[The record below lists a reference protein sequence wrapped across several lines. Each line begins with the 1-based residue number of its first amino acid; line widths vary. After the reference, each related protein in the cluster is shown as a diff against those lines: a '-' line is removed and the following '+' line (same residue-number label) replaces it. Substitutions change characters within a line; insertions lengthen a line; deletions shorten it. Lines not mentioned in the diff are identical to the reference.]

1 MEKKIWYAIMQG
13 TDDNDWGYGSTDLDE
28 AKKMARNMREDYP
41 DAYIAVISD
50 NGSPICIDE
59 IHDID

>member
-1 MEKKIWYAIMQG
+1 MKLWYAVMRDS
-13 TDDNDWGYGSTDLDE
+13 DDNDWGYGSHDKTE
-28 AKKMARNMREDYP
+28 AINMTLEMRIKGYP

-50 NGSPICIDE
+50 EEDSICIEE